1 MYEDDALS
9 PSRGLMHGVLIS
21 AGLYLLA
28 GMLWLAI

>member
-1 MYEDDALS
+1 MYEDDAIG